1 MTEKDAVSV
10 LYRLYVEEQHIADKI
25 KEAKDRIKEAG
36 LNAAIISAVA
46 KSIVTN
52 KVTELKEKSKTIVE
66 IIEKVS

>member
-25 KEAKDRIKEAG
+25 KEAKDSIKEAG

-52 KVTELKEKSKTIVE
+52 KVTELKEKSKTTVE
-66 IIEKVS
+66 IIEKVL